1 MRKVL
6 TILILA
12 AGLALAAAAPPGGGR
27 ASVHRLA
34 NGLPVILLE
43 NHANPLTA
51 TFFVVKTG
59 LRAENAGNCGLS
71 HMLEHLLFNGT
82 EKYDQKRLYE
92 ELDFLGVYHN
102 AFTRDDFT
110 CYVMLSER
118 DLFPRALDLQ
128 AQMLFHSTL
137 PPDKVEKERGIILEE
152 LAKDTASPDFALER
166 AAAEAV
172 FAGTPYALPIL
183 GTPETIRGISRDA
196 LLAYY
201 RAQYVPNNMTLLVVG
216 DFAPAATIRLLEARL
231 GKYPARTVP
240 EGPRPADLFAD
251 TTLRVLPVEAPSGR
265 LLLTF
270 PAPSP
275 ADPARPAHELA
286 LRRLADGRTSPL
298 AALLK
303 AEGLG
308 DFALSALD
316 NRDYAL
322 CQLSVEVPAGRTWT
336 PEQVPA
342 LREKI
347 AALRPDFTDADLAGA
362 LTRLEADEIFG
373 QENIHY
379 FGMLKGGLL
388 AGLPADAAAGFV
400 GPGLVERFRSVTA
413 ADVRAQMEKI
423 LRPAKLRAA
432 ILEPTAAAAPPRP
445 APPPGMPRSM
455 GGK

>member
-1 MRKVL
+1 MRKAL
-6 TILILA
+6 TVLILA
-12 AGLALAAAAPPGGGR
+12 AGLSLAAAAPPGGGR

-34 NGLPVILLE
+34 NGLSVILLE
-43 NHANPLTA
+43 NHANPLVA

-59 LRAENAGNCGLS
+59 LRAENAVNCGLS

-82 EKYDQKRLYE
+82 EKYDQKQLYE

-118 DLFPRALDLQ
+118 DLLPKALDLQ

-152 LAKDTASPDFALER
+152 LAKDMASPDFALER
-166 AAAEAV
+166 AAAASL
-172 FAGTPYALPIL
+172 FAGTPYALPIV
-183 GTPETIRGISRDA
+183 GTPDSIRGISRDT

-201 RAQYVPNNMTLLVVG
+201 RAHYVPNNMTLLVVG
-216 DFAPAATIRLLEARL
+216 DFAPAGLLRLLEDRL
-231 GKYPARTVP
+231 GKYPSRPVP
-240 EGPRPADLFAD
+240 EGFRAVDLFTGPAVK
-251 TTLRVLPVEAPSGR
+251 VLPVEAPAGR

-275 ADPARPAHELA
+275 SDPAWPAHELA
-286 LRRLADGRTSPL
+286 RRRLADEENSPL
-298 AALLK
+298 TALLK

-308 DFALSALD
+308 GFSLSALD

-322 CQLSVEVPAGRTWT
+322 CRLAVEVPAGRKLSAD
-336 PEQVPA
+336 QVSA

-347 AALRPDFTDADLAGA
+347 AALRPEFTDADLAAA
-362 LTRLEADEIFG
+362 LTRLEAEEVFS

-388 AGLPADAAAGFV
+388 ANLTAEQVAAFL
-400 GPGLVERFRSVTA
+400 GPRLVERFRPVNVDA
-413 ADVRAQMEKI
+413 VKRQAGAI
-423 LRPAKLRAA
+423 LRPARVSVAV
-432 ILEPTAAAAPPRP
+432 LEASGKAPARP
-445 APPPGMPRSM
+445 MPPAGMPKTM

>member
-1 MRKVL
+1 MRKSLMV
-6 TILILA
+6 LILA
-12 AGLALAAAAPPGGGR
+12 AGFALAAATPPDGGR
-27 ASVHRLA
+27 AGVHRLA

-82 EKYDQKRLYE
+82 ERFDQKQLYA

-102 AFTRDDFT
+102 AFTRDDYT

-152 LAKDTASPDFALER
+152 LAKDSASPDFALER

-183 GTPETIRGISRDA
+183 GTPATLRDISRDA

-201 RAQYVPNNMTLLVVG
+201 REQYVPNNMTLLVVG
-216 DFAPAATIRLLEARL
+216 DFAPAEMLRHLEARL
-231 GKYPARTVP
+231 GKYPARPLP
-240 EGPRPADLFAD
+240 EGPRPVDLFTD
-251 TTLRVLPVEAPSGR
+251 PSVKVLPVESPAGR

-275 ADPARPAHELA
+275 ADPAWPAHELA
-286 LRRLADGRTSPL
+286 RRRLADDRTSPL

-308 DFALSALD
+308 EYTLSALD
-316 NRDYAL
+316 NRDYSL
-322 CQLSVEVPAGRTWT
+322 CQLAVEVPAGRKLT
-336 PEQVPA
+336 PGQVA
-342 LREKI
+342 TLREKI
-347 AALRPDFTDADLAGA
+347 AALRTDFTDADLAGA
-362 LTRLEADEIFG
+362 LTRLEAEEVFG

-388 AGLPADAAAGFV
+388 ADLPADQAAGFV
-400 GPGLVERFRSVTA
+400 GPRLVERFRSVTA
-413 ADVRAQMEKI
+413 AGVRAQAERI
-423 LRPAKLRAA
+423 LHPGKLRVA
-432 ILEPTAAAAPPRP
+432 ILEAAAAASPARP
-445 APPPGMPRSM
+445 APPAGMPRAM